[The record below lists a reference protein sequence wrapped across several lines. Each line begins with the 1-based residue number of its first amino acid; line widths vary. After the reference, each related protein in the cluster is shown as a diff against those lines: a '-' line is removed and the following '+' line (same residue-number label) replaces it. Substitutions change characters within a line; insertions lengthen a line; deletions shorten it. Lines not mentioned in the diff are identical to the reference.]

1 VAYTIFTFIVFVIG
15 FLLGALVLLRR
26 EDYDLPVGTDRVD
39 NAVGQLGKQSETI
52 RKTVGTATG
61 ISESLV
67 DGTTESIDTVN
78 RMGTDI
84 QRARELLDRIQKR
97 NEQGDATPETDQ

>member
-1 VAYTIFTFIVFVIG
+1 MAYTIFTFVVFVVG
-15 FLLGALVLLRR
+15 FLLGALVFLRR
-26 EDYDLPVGTDRVD
+26 KDYNVSIGTDRVD
-39 NAVGQLGKQSETI
+39 NAVGQLREQSETI
-52 RKTVGTATG
+52 RESINTATG

-67 DGTTESIDTVN
+67 DGVTESLDTTH

-97 NEQGDATPETDQ
+97 NEQGDATP